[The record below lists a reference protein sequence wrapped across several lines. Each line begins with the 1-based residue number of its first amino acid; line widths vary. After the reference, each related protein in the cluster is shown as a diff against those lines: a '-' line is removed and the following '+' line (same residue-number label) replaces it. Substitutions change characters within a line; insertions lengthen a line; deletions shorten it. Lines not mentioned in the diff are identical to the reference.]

1 MGDPKDPK
9 RMFIEAVARLGR
21 ETQFHIDE
29 RYHHFYINKV
39 VIVTI
44 LALLLVV
51 AVVNVYLVRIL
62 YNDLTGIV
70 GNMDSMRHNMQLVSG
85 RMSHITDNIHAFE
98 KHMRHMDHIYA
109 HTGAMAEL
117 MPDIEVDM
125 QDIADSID
133 SIESDMLGMSRGM
146 NYINVRF
153 TAMTQGVAVMR
164 TNMRQ
169 ISRPMGAMNPFL
181 P

>member
-1 MGDPKDPK
+1 MGDAQDAK

-29 RYHHFYINKV
+29 RYHHFYVNKI

-44 LALLLVV
+44 MALLLVV

-70 GNMDSMRHNMQLVSG
+70 GNMDSMRHNMQVVSG
-85 RMSHITDNIHAFE
+85 RMQHITDNVHEFE

-109 HTGAMAEL
+109 HTGAMAVL
-117 MPDIEVDM
+117 LPDINADM
-125 QDIADSID
+125 QNISMSID
-133 SIESDMLGMSRGM
+133 SIEGDMLGLSQGM
-146 NYINVRF
+146 DYIDLRF
-153 TAMTQGVAVMR
+153 NEMTQGVAVMR
-164 TNMRQ
+164 ANMRQ
-169 ISRPMGAMNPFL
+169 IARPMGAMNPFM